1 MRVVCINARIYAW
14 SLHALRQ
21 PARGQQVIQSRS
33 ASSCPSHPIRSTVNP
48 FIFLHLSHPFTT
60 LGAQTSTWFLWASKW
75 KGARRA
81 HAWSRNSMHVRCDFR
96 SIKTQLVKCH
106 CTFFHN
112 FFILQQQTA
121 YFERKLQ
128 KNISVWVVCWVYVD
142 VMSTMVKR
150 QLQLLL
156 LLHLGISKKLTL

>member
-48 FIFLHLSHPFTT
+48 FIFLHLSHLFTT
-60 LGAQTSTWFLWASKW
+60 LGAQTSTWFLCASKW

-81 HAWSRNSMHVRCDFR
+81 HAWSKKFNACQVWLR

-106 CTFFHN
+106 CTCFHN
-112 FFILQQQTA
+112 FFILQH
-121 YFERKLQ
+121 KLLILNANC
-128 KNISVWVVCWVYVD
+128 KKISVCGLYVLGLCWCDEHYGQKAAAAASAPWHFQEVD
-142 VMSTMVKR
+142 TR
-150 QLQLLL
+150 
-156 LLHLGISKKLTL
+156 I